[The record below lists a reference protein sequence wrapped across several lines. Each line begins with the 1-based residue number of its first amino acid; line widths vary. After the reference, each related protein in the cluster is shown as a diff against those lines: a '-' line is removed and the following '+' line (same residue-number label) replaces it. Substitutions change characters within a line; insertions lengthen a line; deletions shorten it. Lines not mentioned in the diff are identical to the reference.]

1 MFSDYLKNKHKTIVL
16 GGCVLLVGAWVRL
29 HDIDKSGIWTDEAF
43 SLILSAKSLPDIL
56 YHTARDVH
64 PPLFYLILHGWMLL
78 FGDGVH
84 TARLLSVIFGIVNV
98 VLAMWLMRL
107 LAGWR
112 AMMLGGLLVALLP
125 MAVRYSQ
132 EVRMYVLYATFMLGA
147 MIALVM
153 WLEQP
158 HRRRWLIAY
167 CLLMVA
173 GLYTHYFTVTCAFAH
188 WLYLAF
194 LTSTQPKGE
203 RCLMRP
209 SWWVANAAIALI
221 FIPWLPSLIQ
231 QMKYSGFDWIPA
243 SEIKT
248 IFGVFWQFLNANEGT
263 GYAPVTF
270 YSLAVLLMLM
280 SVFIVIEGN
289 RLGKKYA
296 LLVTMA
302 WGPIGLI
309 IVVSIFKPLFVYR
322 YFQMCAFAYSMIA
335 AAVLDRLLERSYF
348 VFLTVLALVAYIQ
361 IDGLS
366 VVYAKNPQ
374 NLQEF
379 NQFNRLASE
388 VKSHSVSQDG
398 LLVMNFFL
406 QLPMVYYFRGDT
418 LPMSYWPL
426 NSDGTSSRPD
436 GYQVWT
442 LLSEHADRVY
452 VERLESLT
460 TGSGRVWLMDGV
472 WGGSSTHKLP
482 DRWQLLQTLTVGA
495 AKAELFVIRQ
505 QDAPVQKTVGSP

>member
-1 MFSDYLKNKHKTIVL
+1 
-16 GGCVLLVGAWVRL
+16 
-29 HDIDKSGIWTDEAF
+29 
-43 SLILSAKSLPDIL
+43 
-56 YHTARDVH
+56 
-64 PPLFYLILHGWMLL
+64 
-78 FGDGVH
+78 
-84 TARLLSVIFGIVNV
+84 
-98 VLAMWLMRL
+98 
-107 LAGWR
+107 
-112 AMMLGGLLVALLP
+112 
-125 MAVRYSQ
+125 
-132 EVRMYVLYATFMLGA
+132 
-147 MIALVM
+147 
-153 WLEQP
+153 
-158 HRRRWLIAY
+158 
-167 CLLMVA
+167 
-173 GLYTHYFTVTCAFAH
+173 
-188 WLYLAF
+188 
-194 LTSTQPKGE
+194 
-203 RCLMRP
+203 MRP